1 MITIAS
7 LWLPILVAAVVVFAA
22 SSIMHMVL
30 TYHRAD
36 VRALP
41 DEERVLEAVRGANLS
56 PGVYFYPYAGGVKE
70 MGTPAM
76 IEKFKRGPVGM
87 LTALPAGPP
96 TMPKLLAQW
105 FGFSL
110 VVGVFA
116 AYVAGRALGPAAPY
130 LSVFRIVGTVAFLG
144 YAGAEATNA
153 IWRAQPWSTTLRN
166 YIDGL
171 VYGLLTAG
179 VFGWLWPEM

>member
-1 MITIAS
+1 MITITS
-7 LWLPILVAAVVVFAA
+7 LWLPILVSAVAVFVA
-22 SSIMHMVL
+22 STIIHMVL

-41 DEERVLEAVRGANLS
+41 NEDRVLDVVRGANLA
-56 PGVYFYPYAGGVKE
+56 PGIYFYPYSASMKE

-96 TMPKLLAQW
+96 TMPKHLAQW
-105 FGFSL
+105 FAFCL
-110 VVGVFA
+110 VVGVFT
-116 AYVAGRALGPAAPY
+116 AYVAGRALGPGEPY
-130 LSVFRIVGTVAFLG
+130 LTVFRIAGTVAFLG

-153 IWRAQPWSTTLRN
+153 IWRGQPWGTTLRN

-171 VYGLLTAG
+171 VYALLTAG
-179 VFGWLWPEM
+179 VFGWLWPNM